1 MVRVPRAICMLA
13 KQAEEVD
20 SGGVSGSKGM
30 MGFINFIFYW
40 KANEFQNFTFSLDML
55 MHKEQK
61 AITLLTLQSC
71 LAKLKFIRRFI
82 FFVDSS

>member
-30 MGFINFIFYW
+30 MGFINFIFTG
-40 KANEFQNFTFSLDML
+40 KPMNFKISLFHL
-55 MHKEQK
+55 
-61 AITLLTLQSC
+61 IC
-71 LAKLKFIRRFI
+71 
-82 FFVDSS
+82 